1 MGALKKIEML
11 AVLICVLALAMPILK
26 TPPVFAQDSPEVNQL
41 LVFFRDVLLI
51 DTSQCSVSGGA
62 FAAPGYDNSP
72 ELGTRGV
79 SEGKVTLTFNTGGSV
94 DSLFEFRGKYLVWC
108 LIYYDTNGSNPIPY
122 IKAPSSNPLEAAKD
136 FLQRYEEF
144 TKDSRITE
152 MSQLLSTI
160 NTIGQTSK
168 INGNLKMDITVRE
181 GKPDFSWSYSFEG
194 EDYRLLSISFFSPPH
209 IFTFGDSRYKYNTD
223 SSVIPKYE
231 PLNTSIKPDNS
242 ISPLLSGYRLQD
254 DKTLSINSQNI
265 NLGAVSFA
273 GFCFAASVIVTAIG
287 FSVWVQSGRRCN
299 FNIPCPSLKRG
310 LAKQLR
316 QNMPAKKRLLPLA
329 FTFIL
334 LFSFMAGLTS
344 VRLAQANFMYPP
356 LERIYIQSDGTIS
369 PSNGL
374 IVRAGNVY
382 TLIGKIVNNPIEV
395 QCNNIILDGG
405 GFSLIKNTPAYGR
418 QEAVS
423 LIDRNNVTIK
433 NLNISGYDQG
443 IYLSQSHNCEI
454 TQNTFSVNKYG
465 IILSDRSTG
474 NHILDNSWSKGGISI
489 YNSANNI
496 FRNNILNGD
505 GPNLWVDSENVTST
519 SDFLND
525 LDESN
530 TINGKTIYYWINQQ
544 NRVVPSNAGYVALIN
559 CSGITVTNLNLSNNG
574 EGVLLIS
581 TKNTQVLNNNLTSNN
596 KGIAIYDSPNNY
608 FAGNNLIN
616 NTYAI
621 ICCSRPNTFTNNH
634 LQNNTY
640 DANFEDR
647 FFDEFDRSNIVDGK
661 PICYWLWQQDK
672 TVPFD
677 SGYVVLLS
685 CKNITVQNLN
695 ITNRRQAM
703 LLMELTDSIITRN
716 IITNNQ
722 ASILLKGSSNNRI
735 TQNLIANNT
744 DGIYVEGANSNEIS
758 LNRISF
764 NVNFG
769 IHLDDDDDNNITYN
783 YISHGKIGF
792 TMNRGG
798 GNIFSGNT
806 VIYTQNKGL
815 HIGESVNNIISGNNI
830 AWSKGFALTISGDKG
845 SNSIHHNNFVN
856 NAGSDAHQGYPGAN
870 TPNQWDDG
878 YEGNF
883 WSDYQNKYP
892 TGTQIPQ
899 TGLWDTAVTMN
910 PNNIDRFP
918 LTKPVIMKY
927 QVTILQP
934 SSTSFNTSTVPL
946 SFFVT
951 GPVSRIEY
959 SLDGNSNVTS
969 DGDILLTNLD
979 EGIHSITVFAAN
991 EDGECSVE
999 TTYFGIGQNTIMP
1012 SPTTFIT
1019 PTPDVPTTPQSS
1031 TSPTQIS
1038 PSPSNH
1044 SISPSPTEGAENKLP
1059 FSSAVI
1065 WLTITTVIILSIS
1078 LASLYFIRRR
1088 KNNPHHNKYT

>member
-11 AVLICVLALAMPILK
+11 VVLICVLALALPILK

-41 LVFFRDVLLI
+41 LIFFRDVLLI

-108 LIYYDTNGSNPIPY
+108 LIYYDTSRSNPIQY
-122 IKAPSSNPLEAAKD
+122 IKAPSINPLEAAKD

-144 TKDSRITE
+144 TKDSKITE
-152 MSQLLSTI
+152 MNQMLSTI
-160 NTIGQTSK
+160 NTIQQTSK

-181 GKPDFSWSYSFEG
+181 GEPDFSWAYSFEG

-231 PLNTSIKPDNS
+231 PLNTSIKSDISN
-242 ISPLLSGYRLQD
+242 SPLLSGYFLPGE
-254 DKTLSINSQNI
+254 KILAINSQGI
-265 NLGAVSFA
+265 NLGTVSFVS
-273 GFCFAASVIVTAIG
+273 FCFASSVIVTTIG
-287 FSVWVQSGRRCN
+287 FSIWIQSDRTRN
-299 FNIPCPSLKRG
+299 FKIHYPSLKRG
-310 LAKQLR
+310 LAKQMR
-316 QNMPAKKRLLPLA
+316 QSLPAKKKLLPLV
-329 FTFIL
+329 FTFMLI
-334 LFSFMAGLTS
+334 FSTTAGLAS
-344 VRLAQANFMYPP
+344 VKLAQANFMYPP

-395 QCNNIILDGG
+395 QCNNIIINGG

-423 LIDRNNVTIK
+423 LTDRNNVTIK

-443 IYLSQSHNCEI
+443 IYLSHSYNCEI
-454 TQNTFSVNKYG
+454 TQNTFSINKYG

-474 NHILDNSWSKGGISI
+474 NYILDNSWSEGGISI

-496 FRNNILNGD
+496 FRNNILSGA
-505 GPNLWVDSENVTST
+505 GPNLWVDSENVTSA

-530 TINGKTIYYWINQQ
+530 TINGKPIYYWINQE

-574 EGVLLIS
+574 EGILLIS

-596 KGIAIYDSPNNY
+596 KGIAIYDSPNNN

-621 ICCSRPNTFTNNH
+621 ICRSRPNAFTNNH

-661 PICYWLWQQDK
+661 PICYWLWQQNK
-672 TVPFD
+672 SVPLD

-685 CKNITVQNLN
+685 CQNITVQNLN

-722 ASILLKGSSNNRI
+722 ASILLKGSSNNSI
-735 TQNLIANNT
+735 TQNLITNNT
-744 DGIYVEGANSNEIS
+744 DGIYVQGANSNKIS

-769 IHLDDDDDNNITYN
+769 IHLDDDNDNNITYN

-815 HIGESVNNIISGNNI
+815 HIGESINNIISGNNI
-830 AWSKGFALTISGDKG
+830 AWSKGFALTISGNKG

-870 TPNQWDDG
+870 TPNRWDDG

-910 PNNIDRFP
+910 PDNIDRYP
-918 LTKPVIMKY
+918 LTNPVIMKY
-927 QVTILQP
+927 HVTILQP
-934 SSTSFNTSTVPL
+934 SSTSYNTSTVPL
-946 SFFVT
+946 AFFVT
-951 GPVSRIEY
+951 GPVFSIEY

-979 EGIHSITVFAAN
+979 EGIHSITIFVAN
-991 EDGECSVE
+991 EDGKCAVE
-999 TTYFGIGQNTIMP
+999 TTYFGIGQNIILP
-1012 SPTTFIT
+1012 SPKTSPT
-1019 PTPDVPTTPQSS
+1019 PTLDVPHSPQSS
-1031 TSPTQIS
+1031 TSPPQIS
-1038 PSPSNH
+1038 PSPSNQ
-1044 SISPSPTEGAENKLP
+1044 STSPSPTDGAENNPPLP
-1059 FSSAVI
+1059 SAVI
-1065 WLTITTVIILSIS
+1065 WLTMATVIILFIS
-1078 LASLYFIRRR
+1078 LASLYFVRWR
-1088 KNNPHHNKYT
+1088 KHTPHHNKDT